1 MIRIDAHQHYWSLQR
16 GDYGWLTPSEV
27 GLYRDFTPHDLSPE
41 LLECAVHATVLVQAA
56 PTEGESRF
64 LFDLAR
70 RHASIAGVVGWTD
83 FEASDVAERISRLV
97 RDGRGMLK
105 GLRPMVQ
112 NISDPDWLD
121 RGSLD
126 GAFEAMI
133 VNDLVFDALVTPR
146 HLGALERRLRRHP
159 RLRAVI
165 DHAGKPD
172 IANAKV
178 EPWAGLLEQLAHS
191 TKVHCKLSGLLTQ
204 ARQGAGLA
212 ELDAFV
218 ARIFSCF
225 GADRVMWGSD
235 WPVVTLRATYQ
246 EWMATSLSFVRRY
259 APGGEDAVFGANAI
273 RFYHLDIKGKK
284 S

>member
-16 GDYGWLTPSEV
+16 GDYAWLTPSQV
-27 GLYRDFTPHDLSPE
+27 GLYRDFTPDDLSPD
-41 LLECAVHATVLVQAA
+41 LVECAIHATVLVQAA

-64 LFDLAR
+64 LLDLAR
-70 RHASIAGVVGWTD
+70 RHPSIAGVVGWTN
-83 FEASDVAERISRLV
+83 FEADDVAERISGLV
-97 RDGRGMLK
+97 RDGQGVLK
-105 GLRPMVQ
+105 GLRPMVED
-112 NISDPDWLD
+112 ISDPDWLD

-126 GAFEAMI
+126 AAFEAMI

-146 HLGALERRLRRHP
+146 HLGALIRRLRRHP
-159 RLRAVI
+159 RLRAVL

-172 IANAKV
+172 IASAKV
-178 EPWAGLLEQLAHS
+178 EAWAGLLEQLARR
-191 TKVHCKLSGLLTQ
+191 TEVQCKLSGLLTQ
-204 ARQGAGLA
+204 AGQGAGLA

-235 WPVVTLRATYQ
+235 WPLVTLRANYQ
-246 EWMATSLSFVRRY
+246 EWLQMSLELVRRY
-259 APGGEDAVFGANAI
+259 APGGEDAVFGANAV
-273 RFYHLDIKGKK
+273 RFYQLDVKGKK

>member
-1 MIRIDAHQHYWSLQR
+1 MIRVDAHQHYWSLAR
-16 GDYGWLTPSEV
+16 GDYSWLTPSEV
-27 GLYRDFTPHDLSPE
+27 GLYRDFTPDDLSPE
-41 LLECAVHATVLVQAA
+41 LVECAVNATVLVQAA
-56 PTEGESRF
+56 PTEAESRF

-70 RHASIAGVVGWTD
+70 RNASVAGVVGWTD
-83 FEASDVAERISRLV
+83 FEATDVAERIRRLV
-97 RDGRGMLK
+97 RDGRGILK

-112 NISDPDWLD
+112 DISDPDWLD

-133 VNDLVFDALVTPR
+133 ANDLAFDALVTPR
-146 HLGALERRLRRHP
+146 HLGALGRRLRRHP

-172 IANAKV
+172 IADAKV
-178 EPWAGLLEQLAHS
+178 EGWAGLLEQLAHG
-191 TKVHCKLSGLLTQ
+191 TEVHCKLSGLLTQ
-204 ARQGAGLA
+204 AKHGAGVA
-212 ELDAFV
+212 ELDAIV

-235 WPVVTLRATYQ
+235 WPVVTLRAGYR
-246 EWMATSLSFVRRY
+246 EWLGMSLELVRQY
-259 APGGEDAVFGANAI
+259 APGGEDAVFGTNAV
-273 RFYHLDIKGKK
+273 RFYQLDVKGKK

>member
-1 MIRIDAHQHYWSLQR
+1 MIRIDAHQHYWSLPR
-16 GDYGWLTPSEV
+16 GDYDWLTPAEV
-27 GLYRDFTPHDLSPE
+27 GLYRDFTPDDLSPE
-41 LLECAVHATVLVQAA
+41 LVECAVRATVLVQAA

-64 LFDLAR
+64 LFELAR
-70 RHASIAGVVGWTD
+70 RNASIAGVVGWTD

-97 RDGRGMLK
+97 RDGRGILK

-112 NISDPDWLD
+112 DISDPDWLD

-172 IANAKV
+172 IADAKV
-178 EPWAGLLEQLAHS
+178 EGWAGLLEQIAHS
-191 TKVHCKLSGLLTQ
+191 TEVHCKLSGLLTQ
-204 ARQGAGLA
+204 AKRGAGVA

-235 WPVVTLRATYQ
+235 WPVVTLRAGYR
-246 EWMATSLSFVRRY
+246 EWLEMSLELVRRH
-259 APGGEDAVFGANAI
+259 APGGEEAVFGANAV
-273 RFYHLDIKGKK
+273 RFYQLDVKGKK

>member
-1 MIRIDAHQHYWSLQR
+1 MIRIDAHQHYWSLRR
-16 GDYGWLTPSEV
+16 GDYAWLTPSEV
-27 GLYRDFTPHDLSPE
+27 GLYRDFTPDDLSPA
-41 LLECAVHATVLVQAA
+41 LIECAIHATVLVQAA
-56 PTEGESRF
+56 PTEEESRF

-70 RHASIAGVVGWTD
+70 ENASIAGVVGWTD
-83 FEASDVAERISRLV
+83 FEADDVAERISRLV
-97 RDGRGMLK
+97 RDGRGILK

-112 NISDPDWLD
+112 DISDPDWLD

-159 RLRAVI
+159 QLRAVI

-172 IANAKV
+172 IAQAKI
-178 EPWAGLLEQLAHS
+178 EPWAGLLEQLARS
-191 TKVHCKLSGLLTQ
+191 TGVHCKLSGLLTQ

-218 ARIFSCF
+218 GRIFSCF

-235 WPVVTLRATYQ
+235 WPVATLRATYQ
-246 EWMATSLSFVRRY
+246 EWLATSLNWVCRY
-259 APGGEDAVFGANAI
+259 APGSEDAVFGANAI
-273 RFYHLDIKGKK
+273 RFYHLDVKGKK

>member
-1 MIRIDAHQHYWSLQR
+1 MIRIDAHQHYWSLRR
-16 GDYGWLTPSEV
+16 GDYGWLTPAEV
-27 GLYRDFTPHDLSPE
+27 GLYRDFTPDDLSPE
-41 LLECAVHATVLVQAA
+41 LVECAVHATVLVQAA

-70 RHASIAGVVGWTD
+70 RNAFIAGVVGWTD
-83 FEASDVAERISRLV
+83 FEASDVAERISGLV
-97 RDGRGMLK
+97 RDGRGILK

-112 NISDPDWLD
+112 DISDPDWLD

-133 VNDLVFDALVTPR
+133 VNDLAFDALVTPR

-172 IANAKV
+172 IADAKV
-178 EPWAGLLEQLAHS
+178 EGWARLLEQLAHS
-191 TKVHCKLSGLLTQ
+191 TEVHCKLSGLLTQ
-204 ARQGAGLA
+204 AKFGAGVA

-218 ARIFSCF
+218 GRIFSCF

-235 WPVVTLRATYQ
+235 WPVVTLRAGYR
-246 EWMATSLSFVRRY
+246 EWLEMSLELVRRR
-259 APGGEDAVFGANAI
+259 APGGEDAVFGANAV
-273 RFYHLDIKGKK
+273 RFYQLDVKGKK

>member
-1 MIRIDAHQHYWSLQR
+1 MIRIDAHQHYWSLRR

-27 GLYRDFTPHDLSPE
+27 GLYRDFMPEDLSPE
-41 LLECAVHATVLVQAA
+41 LIKCAVHATVLVQAA
-56 PTEGESRF
+56 PTEDESRF
-64 LFDLAR
+64 LLELAR
-70 RHASIAGVVGWTD
+70 RYPSVAGVVGWTD
-83 FEASDVAERISRLV
+83 FEADDAAERISRLV
-97 RDGRGMLK
+97 QDGQGMLK

-112 NISDPDWLD
+112 DISDPDWLD
-121 RGSLD
+121 RSSLD

-165 DHAGKPD
+165 DHAGKPG
-172 IANAKV
+172 IASAEV
-178 EPWAGLLEQLAHS
+178 EPWAGLLEQLADN

-204 ARQGAGLA
+204 ASQGAGLA
-212 ELDAFV
+212 ELDAFI

-235 WPVVTLRATYQ
+235 WPVLTPRANYQ
-246 EWMATSLSFVRRY
+246 QWLEMSLELARRY
-259 APGGEDAVFGANAI
+259 APGGEGAVFGANAV
-273 RFYHLDIKGKK
+273 RVYQLDVKGKK
-284 S
+284 T